1 MTEQIEQRARAM
13 WSSRLIQ
20 ADIAEIAHKR
30 PRAMWSGRL
39 IQVDIAKIAHKYG
52 FAKAEIISLDWDLL
66 PETIQDHFRE
76 IAKKEIESG
85 E

>member
-20 ADIAEIAHKR
+20 VDIAK
-30 PRAMWSGRL
+30 MWSSRL

-52 FAKAEIISLDWDLL
+52 FAKNEVFYLDWDLL
-66 PETIQDHFRE
+66 PETIQDHFRDM
-76 IAKKEIESG
+76 ARKEVES
-85 E
+85 ES

>member
-20 ADIAEIAHKR
+20 VDIAK
-30 PRAMWSGRL
+30 MWSSRL

-52 FAKAEIISLDWDLL
+52 FTKNEVFYLDWDLL
-66 PETIQDHFRE
+66 PETIQDHFRDL
-76 IAKKEIESG
+76 ARKEVES
-85 E
+85 ES